1 MWSSERLEAIVERY
15 AITRS
20 CISREFESVK
30 RTLVLPHY
38 DTANDPTLGS
48 SSAWI
53 RTEIAWLF
61 LASIKERSAE
71 NKK

>member
-1 MWSSERLEAIVERY
+1 MWSSERLEEIVERY

-30 RTLVLPHY
+30 SGLLLPHY
-38 DTANDPTLGS
+38 DTAIDPTLAS
-48 SSAWI
+48 PSAWI
-53 RTEIAWLF
+53 RTEVAWLC
-61 LASIKERSAE
+61 LAPIKERSGE

>member
-30 RTLVLPHY
+30 RS
-38 DTANDPTLGS
+38 ANDPTLGS

-53 RTEIAWLF
+53 RTEIAWLC
-61 LASIKERSAE
+61 LAPIKEGSAE